1 MKKLLVISL
10 FLLLLFSFVG
20 CNRNNSSDSPKPRES
35 ETEQVL
41 EKKELSDE
49 KLAESVAK
57 KLGVP
62 DKDSIEYDVSEI
74 YYWESA
80 ERYFKNITFTEN
92 GETVAG
98 ASVDPYT
105 GELLRNIWLY
115 DSSK

>member
-1 MKKLLVISL
+1 MRKVLIVLVC
-10 FLLLLFSFVG
+10 LLLCFSFVG
-20 CNRNNSSDSPKPRES
+20 CSKNDSLKPQDS
-35 ETEQVL
+35 EAQQVT
-41 EKKELSDE
+41 EKKELGDE
-49 KLAESVAK
+49 ELAEIVAK
-57 KLGVP
+57 NLGVP
-62 DKDSIEYDVSEI
+62 DKDSIEYGVSKI